1 MLVGKKIEVWW
12 TSDCEWYSGT
22 LTTWNESTKKF
33 LITYDDG
40 DREWIDLT
48 KDKYRVLGDPVLD
61 LTPPS
66 TSIATSRVIA
76 PSPAVGVL
84 SAVPVPSDS
93 KSNSEGSTEYMEAT
107 AKPAKV
113 DSKSEGNAKPNGDK
127 KKAKK
132 RIIDDSSDEE
142 NHHPRKGRKDDGN

>member
-12 TSDCEWYSGT
+12 TSDLEWYSGT
-22 LTTWNESTKKF
+22 LTSSNESTKKH

-48 KDKYRVLGDPVLD
+48 KDKYKILNTPVLD

-66 TSIATSRVIA
+66 AAIATAHVTA

-84 SAVPVPSDS
+84 SSVPVPCDS
-93 KSNSEGSTEYMEAT
+93 KNNSDGSTGPL
-107 AKPAKV
+107 KQ
-113 DSKSEGNAKPNGDK
+113 
-127 KKAKK
+127 
-132 RIIDDSSDEE
+132 R
-142 NHHPRKGRKDDGN
+142 